1 MKNKIYFDLGSANN
15 TSPVG
20 ASISEIDGIV
30 WSVQVVDNPLVET
43 SMESVCGGIAV
54 ETIRHSVGNLQVRLE
69 GSFIVLG
76 TAMVEGRVGRGT
88 SNDDFYTNTVH

>member
-15 TSPVG
+15 ASPVG

-30 WSVQVVDNPLVET
+30 WSVQIVNNPLVET
-43 SMESVCGGIAV
+43 GMESIGGGIAI
-54 ETIRHSVGNLQVRLE
+54 ETIRHSMGNLQVRLE
-69 GSFIVLG
+69 GGFIILRAAVL
-76 TAMVEGRVGRGT
+76 EGRLVRGT